1 MKYTKSLYLGLLG
14 ASLALTNM
22 AEAQTVPP
30 YAQYANMSIMDINLH
45 GGGNT
50 INGQGV
56 LIFNIG
62 NESSSP
68 TQGIIP
74 EGSINA
80 HISFS
85 DVFGIA
91 GPYGGH
97 VPPAGLVDSL
107 EAQGWSLDYLETG
120 PAGTIRVINT
130 VAMAMADYL
139 PLRLPVVGFDA
150 GRSGI
155 VTITLDRN
163 LPISV
168 GNTQIVDDALYNTFY
183 VSTLPVP
190 IILSKFSA
198 NESNCGTVAVE
209 WTTEQEAQFS
219 HFEVEYSKDAKSFHP
234 VALVKSKGEATG
246 SAYKLILHQA
256 DKVGFYRLKMVD
268 NDNSF
273 SYSDVRKVS
282 LSCLTE
288 QILLSPN
295 PAPST
300 ATLSNLQL
308 GDLVQ
313 LIGLNGALI
322 NEATAEAASYTLDLS
337 ELAAGVY
344 TVMVKRGNVSM
355 ATIKLVKQ

>member
-1 MKYTKSLYLGLLG
+1 MRLSSILFSAFFAAFCG
-14 ASLALTNM
+14 A
-22 AEAQTVPP
+22 AQQAR
-30 YAQYANMSIMDINLH
+30 AQINPIAVYANMSIMDINLH
-45 GGGNT
+45 GGGND
-50 INGQGV
+50 INGAGV

-62 NESSSP
+62 NESPSS
-68 TQGIIP
+68 TTGIIP
-74 EGSINA
+74 VGTINA
-80 HISFS
+80 HVSFPLEY
-85 DVFGIA
+85 GIA

-97 VPPAGLVDSL
+97 VPPAGLIDSL
-107 EAQGWSLDYLETG
+107 DEQGWQIEYLETG
-120 PAGTIRVINT
+120 FAGTIKVINT
-130 VAMAMADYL
+130 QQIGSGEYL
-139 PLRLPVVGFDA
+139 PLRIPVVGLA
-150 GRSGI
+150 EGSGI

-163 LPISV
+163 VPVTINNLE
-168 GNTQIVDDALYNTFY
+168 TVDDVLNNTFT
-183 VSTLPVP
+183 VLSVPVP
-190 IILSKFSA
+190 ITLSKFSA

-219 HFEVEYSKDAKSFHP
+219 HFGVEYSKDAKSFHP

-246 SAYKLILHQA
+246 SAYKLSLHQA

-268 NDNSF
+268 IDNSF

-295 PAPST
+295 PAQST

-322 NEATAEAASYTLDLS
+322 NEATAEAASYTLNLS
-337 ELAAGVY
+337 ELATGVY